1 MEYQVI
7 AIKKINQLKML
18 WITLDEKFGRWI
30 YILVGA
36 LALGLA
42 VLLGGCSTMTPSQ
55 RQEVSQAF
63 VEAEKTEQAL
73 KARLDAASAVL
84 EDPTAT
90 EQAKSEARAEIK
102 YTTPFYLTAKTLR
115 ENHQKIL
122 TEDGEID
129 ANGVASTIAPFAGP
143 FGGIVVAVGAVVA
156 GIQRSQRARKAVADA
171 LALAEQKA
179 QDFKSLVA
187 GLEEARE
194 ASPILT
200 EAMADQK
207 EAILANL
214 TPEAYQAIK
223 EVKSELQGP

>member
-30 YILVGA
+30 YILVRA

-42 VLLGGCSTMTPSQ
+42 VLLGGCSAMTPEQ

-143 FGGIVVAVGAVVA
+143 FGGIVVSVGAVIGLLVK
-156 GIQRSQRARKAVADA
+156 SQKARKAV
-171 LALAEQKA
+171 EN
-179 QDFKSLVA
+179 FKSLVK

-223 EVKSELQGP
+223 EVKSELKGP